1 MTVKHTEFREVVG
14 LFATGVTIVVAEVQG
29 QVHAM
34 TANAVT
40 SVSLEPLLMLF
51 CPSRKAR
58 IAADLPGLTRFSINV
73 LREDQQALS
82 TYFAGGWKDSAPPPP
97 FRFVD
102 SAAGPRL
109 EGALASIGCR
119 THSIVEAGDHYLV
132 LGEVVCLHKGI
143 TPHQPL
149 LFVSGKYRRVDF
161 SEGVVAPDLADVED
175 EPPHIF
181 YHH

>member
-1 MTVKHTEFREVVG
+1 LDPREFRDVVG
-14 LFATGVTIVVAEVQG
+14 LFATGVAIIVADVAG

-34 TANAVT
+34 TANSVT
-40 SVSLEPLLMLF
+40 SVSLDPLLMLF

-58 IAADLPGLTRFSINV
+58 IAQDLPGLTRFSINI
-73 LREDQQALS
+73 LRQDQQALS
-82 TYFAGGWKDSAPPPP
+82 TYFAGGWKDSAPPP

-102 SAAGPRL
+102 SDSGPLL

-119 THSIVEAGDHYLV
+119 THSISEAGDHYVV
-132 LGEVVCLHKGI
+132 LGEVISLHKGI

-149 LFVSGKYRRVDF
+149 LFVSGRYRRVDF
-161 SEGVVAPDLADVED
+161 SDGVPAPDLADVED

-181 YHH
+181 YDH

>member
-1 MTVKHTEFREVVG
+1 MDPRQFRDVVG
-14 LFATGVTIVVAEVQG
+14 LFATGVTIIVAEVAG

-34 TANAVT
+34 TANSVT
-40 SVSLEPLLMLF
+40 SVSLDPLLMLF

-58 IAADLPGLTRFSINV
+58 LAQDPQGLTRFSINV
-73 LREDQQALS
+73 LRQDQQALS
-82 TYFAGGWKDSAPPPP
+82 TYFAGGWKDSAPPP

-102 SAAGPRL
+102 SVAGPRL
-109 EGALASIGCR
+109 EGALATIGCR
-119 THSIVEAGDHYLV
+119 THSIREAGDHYLV
-132 LGEVVCLHKGI
+132 LGEVIFLHQGA

-161 SEGVVAPDLADVED
+161 SEGVVAPDITDVED

-181 YHH
+181 YDP

>member
-1 MTVKHTEFREVVG
+1 LDPRQFRDVVG
-14 LFATGVTIVVAEVQG
+14 LFATGVTIVVAEVAG

-34 TANAVT
+34 TANSVT
-40 SVSLEPLLMLF
+40 SVSLDPLLMLF
-51 CPSRKAR
+51 CPSRRAR
-58 IAADLPGLTRFSINV
+58 LAQDPQHLTQFSINI
-73 LREDQQALS
+73 LRQDQQALS
-82 TYFAGGWKDSAPPPP
+82 TYFAGGWKDSAPPP

-109 EGALASIGCR
+109 EGALATIGCR
-119 THSIVEAGDHYLV
+119 THSIHEAGDHYLV
-132 LGEVVCLHKGI
+132 LGEVIFLHQGI

-181 YHH
+181 YDH

>member
-1 MTVKHTEFREVVG
+1 LDLREFRDVVG
-14 LFATGVTIVVAEVQG
+14 LFATGVTIIVAEIGG

-34 TANAVT
+34 TANSVT
-40 SVSLEPLLMLF
+40 SVSLDPLLMLF

-58 IAADLPGLTRFSINV
+58 IAQDLPGLIRFSINI
-73 LREDQQALS
+73 LRQDQQALS

-102 SAAGPRL
+102 SPAGPRL

-119 THSIVEAGDHYLV
+119 THSVSEAGDHFVV
-132 LGEVVCLHKGI
+132 LGEVIYLHQGI

-149 LFVSGKYRRVDF
+149 LFVSGQYRRVDF
-161 SEGVVAPDLADVED
+161 TEGVVAPDLADVED

>member
-1 MTVKHTEFREVVG
+1 MSLDSRHFREIVG
-14 LFATGVTIVVAEVQG
+14 LYATGVTIVVAEVRG

-34 TANAVT
+34 TANSVT

-58 IAADLPGLTRFSINV
+58 IAQDPPGLTRFSINI
-73 LREDQQALS
+73 LRQDQQALS
-82 TYFAGGWKDSAPPPP
+82 TYFAGGWKDTAPPP

-119 THSIVEAGDHYLV
+119 THSISEAGDHYLV

-143 TPHQPL
+143 TPLQPL

-161 SEGVVAPDLADVED
+161 SEGVTAPDLADVED

-181 YHH
+181 YDH

>member
-1 MTVKHTEFREVVG
+1 LDPREFREVAG
-14 LFATGVTIVVAEVQG
+14 LFATGVTIVVAEVDG

-34 TANAVT
+34 TANSVT
-40 SVSLEPLLMLF
+40 SVSLDPLLMLF

-58 IAADLPGLTRFSINV
+58 IAQAPSRLAHFSINI
-73 LREDQQALS
+73 LRQDQQALS

-102 SAAGPRL
+102 SPAGPRL

-119 THSIVEAGDHYLV
+119 THGISEAGDHYVV
-132 LGEVVCLHKGI
+132 LGEVIYLHKGI

-149 LFVSGKYRRVDF
+149 LFVSGRYRRVDF
-161 SEGVVAPDLADVED
+161 NEGVPAPDLADVED

-181 YHH
+181 YDH

>member
-1 MTVKHTEFREVVG
+1 LDPRQFREVVG
-14 LFATGVTIVVAEVQG
+14 LFATGVTIIVAEVAG

-34 TANAVT
+34 TANSVT
-40 SVSLEPLLMLF
+40 SVSLDPLLMLF

-58 IAADLPGLTRFSINV
+58 IAQDPQRLTRFSINI
-73 LREDQQALS
+73 LRQDQQALS
-82 TYFAGGWKDSAPPPP
+82 TYFAGGWKDSALPP

-102 SAAGPRL
+102 SPAGPRL
-109 EGALASIGCR
+109 EGALATIGCR
-119 THSIVEAGDHYLV
+119 THSIHEAGDHYVV
-132 LGEVVCLHKGI
+132 LGEVIFLHKGI

-181 YHH
+181 YDH

>member
-1 MTVKHTEFREVVG
+1 MDSRHFREVAG
-14 LFATGVTIVVAEVQG
+14 LFATGVTIVVAEVAG

-34 TANAVT
+34 TANSVT
-40 SVSLEPLLMLF
+40 SVSLDPLLMLF
-51 CPSRKAR
+51 CPSRKSRLAQ
-58 IAADLPGLTRFSINV
+58 DPHGLSRFSINI
-73 LREDQQALS
+73 LRQDQQALS
-82 TYFAGGWKDSAPPPP
+82 TYFAGGWKDCAPPP

-102 SAAGPRL
+102 SPAGPRL

-119 THSIVEAGDHYLV
+119 THRIHEAGDHYLV
-132 LGEVVCLHKGI
+132 LGEVIYLHRGI

-149 LFVSGKYRRVDF
+149 LFVSGQYRRVDF

-181 YHH
+181 YDH

>member
-1 MTVKHTEFREVVG
+1 LDPRHFREVVG
-14 LFATGVTIVVAEVQG
+14 LFATGVTIIVAEVAG

-34 TANAVT
+34 TANSVT
-40 SVSLEPLLMLF
+40 SVSLDPLLMLF

-58 IAADLPGLTRFSINV
+58 IAQDPQRLTRFSINI
-73 LREDQQALS
+73 LRQDQQALS
-82 TYFAGGWKDSAPPPP
+82 TYFAGGWKDSALPP

-109 EGALASIGCR
+109 EGALATIGCR
-119 THSIVEAGDHYLV
+119 THSIHEAGDHYVV
-132 LGEVVCLHKGI
+132 LGEVIFLHKGI
-143 TPHQPL
+143 APHQPL

-161 SEGVVAPDLADVED
+161 SEGVAAPDLADVED

-181 YHH
+181 YDH

>member
-1 MTVKHTEFREVVG
+1 MKLDPRHFREIVG
-14 LFATGVTIVVAEVQG
+14 LFATGVTIVVAEVRG

-34 TANAVT
+34 TANSVT

-58 IAADLPGLTRFSINV
+58 IAQDLPGLTHFTINI
-73 LREDQQALS
+73 LRQDQQALS

-109 EGALASIGCR
+109 EGALASVGCS
-119 THSIVEAGDHYLV
+119 THSISEAGDHYLV
-132 LGEVVCLHKGI
+132 LGEVICLHKGI
-143 TPHQPL
+143 TPLQPL

-161 SEGVVAPDLADVED
+161 SEGVTAPDLADVED

-181 YHH
+181 YDH